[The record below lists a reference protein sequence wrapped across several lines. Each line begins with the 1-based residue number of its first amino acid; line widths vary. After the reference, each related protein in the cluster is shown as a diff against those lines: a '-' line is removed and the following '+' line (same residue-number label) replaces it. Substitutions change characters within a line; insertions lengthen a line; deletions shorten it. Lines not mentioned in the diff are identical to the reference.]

1 MSANPPAFPLAV
13 PFPIEGQC
21 IVPGM
26 TLLDYFAG
34 QALCGMVA
42 ADPQPIE
49 DDERAAQACYGLAEH
64 MLAERAKRM
73 ETTP

>member
-34 QALCGMVA
+34 QALAGFGDEIEHA
-42 ADPQPIE
+42 AS
-49 DDERAAQACYGLAEH
+49 AAAWCYMMAEA